1 MLEAFISEYVLQS
14 KFLAGSITDVR
25 LKTGLGITGH
35 SDLIGRT
42 LLDAKL
48 HKVHPKKL
56 A

>member
-1 MLEAFISEYVLQS
+1 MLETFISEYVLQS
-14 KFLAGSITDVR
+14 RFWTGPLTDIR
-25 LKTGLGITGH
+25 FKAGLGKTGH